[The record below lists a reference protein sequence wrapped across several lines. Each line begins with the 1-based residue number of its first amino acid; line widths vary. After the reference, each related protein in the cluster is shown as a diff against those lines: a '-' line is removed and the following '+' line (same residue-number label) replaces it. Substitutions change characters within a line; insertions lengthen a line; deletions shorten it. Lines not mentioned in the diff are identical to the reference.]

1 MSEEANIFR
10 GDHGPQM
17 GESEGAPRPRR
28 KPQTQAQP
36 VPSAVVPEPAPAA
49 TLPAAQAE
57 SAAQPA
63 ASPAPSTPVVA
74 AKAEPELDF
83 HVDESQL
90 WHSSEAVKKR
100 MAVKKRISDMATVAH
115 QTAHLLDEQ
124 AEEAARIARRLKS
137 I

>member
-36 VPSAVVPEPAPAA
+36 LPSAVVPEPAPAA
-49 TLPAAQAE
+49 TLPAAQAD

-63 ASPAPSTPVVA
+63 ASPAPSAPVVA

-83 HVDESQL
+83 HVEESQL
-90 WHSSEAVKKR
+90 WHSSE
-100 MAVKKRISDMATVAH
+100 AVKKRISDMATVAH

-124 AEEAARIARRLKS
+124 AEEAARIAQRLKS

>member
-83 HVDESQL
+83 HVEESQL
-90 WHSSEAVKKR
+90 WHSSE
-100 MAVKKRISDMATVAH
+100 AVKKRISDMATVAH

-124 AEEAARIARRLKS
+124 AEEAARIAQRLKS

>member
-49 TLPAAQAE
+49 TLPAAQVE

-63 ASPAPSTPVVA
+63 ASPAPSAPVVA

-90 WHSSEAVKKR
+90 WHSSE
-100 MAVKKRISDMATVAH
+100 AVKKRISDMATVAH

-124 AEEAARIARRLKS
+124 AEEAARIAQRLKS

>member
-100 MAVKKRISDMATVAH
+100 ISDMATVAH

-124 AEEAARIARRLKS
+124 AEEAARIAQRLKS

>member
-36 VPSAVVPEPAPAA
+36 VPGAVVPEPAPAA
-49 TLPAAQAE
+49 TLPAA
-57 SAAQPA
+57 
-63 ASPAPSTPVVA
+63 PAPSTPVVA

-83 HVDESQL
+83 HVEESQL

-100 MAVKKRISDMATVAH
+100 ISDMAAVAH

-124 AEEAARIARRLKS
+124 AEEAARIAQRLKS

>member
-17 GESEGAPRPRR
+17 GESEGARPRR

-36 VPSAVVPEPAPAA
+36 LPSAVVPEPAPAA

-63 ASPAPSTPVVA
+63 APAPSTPVVA

-83 HVDESQL
+83 HVEESQL

-100 MAVKKRISDMATVAH
+100 ISDMAAVAH

-124 AEEAARIARRLKS
+124 AEEAARIAQRLKS

>member
-36 VPSAVVPEPAPAA
+36 LPSAVVPEPAPAA

-100 MAVKKRISDMATVAH
+100 ISDMATVAH

-124 AEEAARIARRLKS
+124 AEEAARIAQRLKS